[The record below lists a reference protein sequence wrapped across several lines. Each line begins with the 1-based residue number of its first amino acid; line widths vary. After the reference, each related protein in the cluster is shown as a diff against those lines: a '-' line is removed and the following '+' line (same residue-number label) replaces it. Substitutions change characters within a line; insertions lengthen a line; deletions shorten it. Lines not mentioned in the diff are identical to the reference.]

1 MHTSIQLLNETKKIF
16 KEYIVLE
23 KSKLA
28 NLETVKNVKNYG
40 SHIHLDQ
47 IMQKE
52 KKICL
57 D

>member
-28 NLETVKNVKNYG
+28 NLETVKNVKN
-40 SHIHLDQ
+40 
-47 IMQKE
+47 
-52 KKICL
+52 
-57 D
+57 

>member
-1 MHTSIQLLNETKKIF
+1 MHTSIQLWNETKKIF
-16 KEYIVLE
+16 KKYIVLE

-28 NLETVKNVKNYG
+28 NLETVKNVKNSG
-40 SHIHLDQ
+40 SHLHLDQ

-52 KKICL
+52 KKIFL